1 MSRARAR
8 AASCSTSPL
17 RIDEKSV
24 FYETSDLDFAAYL
37 SATERLEFDHVEQ
50 RRNHGVFLFR
60 DPAKEGSSIFREYNL
75 KELAVPARLLLAAR
89 RQLLNAI
96 RASRG
101 L

>member
-1 MSRARAR
+1 MSRASAR
-8 AASCSTSPL
+8 AASISTSPL
-17 RIDEKSV
+17 PTEETPF

-37 SATERLEFDHVEQ
+37 SATDRLEFDHIEQ
-50 RRNHGVFLFR
+50 RHNHGVLLFR
-60 DPAKEGSSIFREYNL
+60 DPAREGSSIFREYNL